1 MSQERNTRREFAD
14 SAWHSAQPTVS
25 LSPKELTPMA
35 TSKATLSQ
43 EPPQLRL
50 RQVPSTKR

>member
-50 RQVPSTKR
+50 R